1 MPGEANT
8 VVALKTL
15 IAAGH
20 KVRAVFTAAPL
31 NVSGFRQE
39 PVAGTRVHV
48 LNLRHEDSTLIE
60 NVLDDIAAGLAD
72 SQKSPNAGRSD
83 CWQRVTNCWPKQ
95 SGLTPFSVLVTS
107 NPPSAS
113 LTSQHQPDPN
123 CPTPAAVNCSL
134 KVSTEPKL
142 SFSAASSSD
151 GIADLPG
158 PIISQNWL

>member
-72 SQKSPNAGRSD
+72 SQETVDAAKEAIGGDHAVTVTFSDSNQSVRGRKRTPP
-83 CWQRVTNCWPKQ
+83 QGTPKH
-95 SGLTPFSVLVTS
+95 
-107 NPPSAS
+107 S
-113 LTSQHQPDPN
+113 LTLATSDVTLYETCLDQI
-123 CPTPAAVNCSL
+123 VNTGL
-134 KVSTEPKL
+134 
-142 SFSAASSSD
+142 
-151 GIADLPG
+151 
-158 PIISQNWL
+158 